1 MKKLYILI
9 FAANLFSAQSSE
21 LLDNKWQITKV
32 VGELLPNDQIPPPMP
47 YQQIT
52 DFSSNPSRLSLSF
65 FNTVGA
71 DITYTGDNMFI
82 VNSKACT
89 LADYWGDNGQVNNFF
104 GLLCDFF
111 KKDTNYF
118 YHISNNGNEKTLTIG
133 NAIFQE
139 IHFKSAILSTK
150 ENELNRISV
159 YPNPSSDVVKIEN
172 IKPNSSLELTDS
184 SGKLVK
190 TIFNIKSDKTE
201 INIKN
206 LSSGIYYLKVDGRPI
221 QKIIKK

>member
-9 FAANLFSAQSSE
+9 FAANLFSAQNSD
-21 LLDNKWQITKV
+21 LLNNKWQITKV
-32 VGELLPNDQIPPPMP
+32 VGELLPTDQVPPAMP

-52 DFSSNPSRLSLSF
+52 EFSSNPPKLNLSF

-71 DITYTGDNMFI
+71 EVSYSGDNMFT

-111 KKDTNYF
+111 KKDANYF
-118 YHISNNGNEKTLTIG
+118 YNISNNGNEKILTVS
-133 NAIFQE
+133 NATFQE
-139 IHFKSAILSTK
+139 IHFKSAILGTK
-150 ENELNRISV
+150 ENEINTISV
-159 YPNPSSDVVKIEN
+159 YPNPSSDIVKIEKL
-172 IKPNSSLELTDS
+172 KPNSSIELIDS
-184 SGKLVK
+184 SGKSVRS
-190 TIFNIKSDKTE
+190 IPNNKSDKTE

-206 LSSGIYYLKVDGRPI
+206 LPLGIYYLKVNGQPV

>member
-9 FAANLFSAQSSE
+9 FAANLFSAQNSD
-21 LLDNKWQITKV
+21 LLNNKWQISKV
-32 VGELLPNDQIPPPMP
+32 VGELLPNDQVPPPMP

-52 DFSSNPSRLSLSF
+52 EFSSNPPKLNLSF

-71 DITYTGDNMFI
+71 EVSYSGDNMFT

-111 KKDTNYF
+111 KKDANY
-118 YHISNNGNEKTLTIG
+118 YYNISNNGNEKILTVS
-133 NAIFQE
+133 NATFQE
-139 IHFKSAILSTK
+139 IHFKSAILGTR
-150 ENELNRISV
+150 ENGINTISV
-159 YPNPSSDVVKIEN
+159 YPNPSSDIVKIEKL
-172 IKPNSSLELTDS
+172 KPNSSIELIDS
-184 SGKLVK
+184 SGKSVK
-190 TIFNIKSDKTE
+190 SISNTKSDKTE

-206 LSSGIYYLKVDGRPI
+206 LPLGIYYLNVNGQPV

>member
-9 FAANLFSAQSSE
+9 FAANLFSAQNPE
-21 LLDNKWQITKV
+21 LLNNKWQITKV
-32 VGELLPNDQIPPPMP
+32 VGELLPTDQIPPAMP

-52 DFSSNPSRLSLSF
+52 EFSANPSKLNLSF

-71 DITYTGDNMFI
+71 EITYTGDNMFI

-89 LADYWGDNGQVNNFF
+89 LADYWGDNGQVNSFF

-111 KKDTNYF
+111 KKDANYF
-118 YHISNNGNEKTLTIG
+118 YNISNNGNEKILTVS
-133 NAIFQE
+133 NATFQE
-139 IHFKSAILSTK
+139 IHFKSAILATK
-150 ENELNRISV
+150 ENDINKISV
-159 YPNPSSDVVKIEN
+159 YPNPSSDIIKIEKL
-172 IKPNSSLELTDS
+172 KPNSSLELTDV
-184 SGKLVK
+184 SGKAVK
-190 TIFNIKSDKTE
+190 TMANIKSDKTE

-206 LSSGIYYLKVDGRPI
+206 LPLGIYYLNVNGQPV